1 VHTVVDGTEL
11 NSTDTSTPVVTPPPG
26 TTVTFDSS
34 GNLVTPVGGTSY
46 AGTFNPTDGAAAM
59 PLTLDIGQS
68 IQYGSDFGVNQLT
81 QDGYTTGQLSSVQI
95 SQTGVVTATYTN
107 GQNVALGQ
115 VALANFA
122 NPQGLTQLG
131 NATWVPT
138 YDSGQAT
145 PGTAASSNFG
155 TLQSGALESSNTDL
169 TTQLVDMM
177 TAQRNYQ
184 ANSQVISTEDQL
196 LQTILQL
203 R

>member
-1 VHTVVDGTEL
+1 
-11 NSTDTSTPVVTPPPG
+11 
-26 TTVTFDSS
+26 
-34 GNLVTPVGGTSY
+34 
-46 AGTFNPTDGAAAM
+46 
-59 PLTLDIGQS
+59 
-68 IQYGSDFGVNQLT
+68 
-81 QDGYTTGQLSSVQI
+81 VQI